1 MEAHCFRSFM
11 VWYLSSFEGW
21 RVQDLNFPHSR
32 IHSRYLNLRIFH
44 YNTHPSGSERSGTFL
59 WQWTC
64 GALAGWKS
72 APIRRCQPIPCPVKD
87 DLVTPSPKGNA
98 FKYFYPER
106 RYECWKQFLV
116 MCFWGGPRRPCLG
129 RAFHPLPP
137 NTVDSCLNLDGNIW
151 TSPHLPRDLC
161 SGLSQWN
168 LGDVGALG
176 RK

>member
-21 RVQDLNFPHSR
+21 RVQDINFPHSR

-59 WQWTC
+59 WQRTC

-116 MCFWGGPRRPCLG
+116 MCFWGGPRRPCL
-129 RAFHPLPP
+129 RKSLPP
-137 NTVDSCLNLDGNIW
+137 PSSQYSWLLLELRWKHLDIP
-151 TSPHLPRDLC
+151 TP
-161 SGLSQWN
+161 SQGSLFW
-168 LGDVGALG
+168 LVPVEFRRCGGS
-176 RK
+176 R